1 MKKYLVILLAI
12 FIVFGCNQSKKET
25 KTIAVSTFVDHVVL
39 NTIRDSFL
47 KEMEAL
53 GYNKENGYKI
63 IVKSANG
70 QPSEAVSVAED
81 LLNMNP
87 IVLVSIS
94 TPATKPVFDKNDGKV
109 PLVYSFV
116 SFPESIG
123 ITSESK
129 NVTGLSDGVD
139 FVANFKFMK
148 KLIPKIKKIGMVY
161 SDEPNAII
169 SKDRMLE
176 ICKENNIE
184 FVAQAISKEDEVE
197 QAAQSIAERGVDL
210 FFVGAD
216 GVVVNQINAMIEV
229 SNAYKIPLFSTDEG
243 SIESGGFA
251 ALSVNYDKFG
261 KATADLT
268 DKVIKAGNAD
278 SFENKDYLGDEI
290 VINLSTAQK
299 IGVTVPDS
307 IKSKAY
313 KTIDN

>member
-1 MKKYLVILLAI
+1 MKKYLVVLLAI
-12 FIVFGCNQSKKET
+12 FIVFGCNQSKKKT

-47 KEMEAL
+47 KEMAEL
-53 GYNKENGYKI
+53 GYNEDNGYEI

-94 TPATKPVFDKNDGKV
+94 TPATKPVFDKNDGKI

-123 ITSESK
+123 ITTESK

-139 FVANFKFMK
+139 FNANFDLMK
-148 KLIPKIKKIGMVY
+148 KLVPEIEKIGMVY

-169 SKDRMLE
+169 SKDRMLG

-184 FVAQAISKEDEVE
+184 FVAQAISKEDEVK
-197 QAAQSIAERGVDL
+197 QAAQSIADRGVDL

-216 GVVVNQINAMIEV
+216 GVMVNQINAMIEV
-229 SNAYKIPLFSTDEG
+229 CNAYNIPLFTTDEG

-251 ALSVNYDKFG
+251 AMSVNYDKFG

-268 DKVIKAGNAD
+268 AKVIKAGNAN
-278 SFENKDYLGDEI
+278 SFEQQNYFGDEI
-290 VINLSTAQK
+290 VINLITAKK
-299 IGVTVPDS
+299 IGVPVHDS
-307 IKSKAY
+307 IISKAY
-313 KTIDN
+313 KIIK